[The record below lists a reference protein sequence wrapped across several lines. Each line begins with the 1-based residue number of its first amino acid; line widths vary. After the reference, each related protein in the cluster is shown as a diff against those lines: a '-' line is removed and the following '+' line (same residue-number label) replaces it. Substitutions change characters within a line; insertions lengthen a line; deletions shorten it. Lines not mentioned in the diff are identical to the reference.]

1 VGFCGDLW
9 AFVGLDCCGKLSIF
23 VALIILIKMP
33 GKIINR
39 ASGDKLEIE
48 FHLATK
54 TELSKLKGW
63 RFDWKKEYQNNDIY
77 KMVIKGNKNIIQ
89 GLIALQDLQ
98 GFIYVSLV
106 ETAPFNMGVQ
116 GLYKGVGP
124 GLFALAC
131 KLSFDKGYDGYVS
144 FQAKTDLI
152 DHYQKALGAI
162 RLTATRMVIEP
173 DAALNLV
180 QQYF

>member
-1 VGFCGDLW
+1 
-9 AFVGLDCCGKLSIF
+9 
-23 VALIILIKMP
+23 MP

-39 ASGDKLEIE
+39 VSGDKLEIE

-63 RFDWKKEYQNNDIY
+63 WFDWKKEYQNNDIY

-106 ETAPFNMGVQ
+106 ETAPFNMG
-116 GLYKGVGP
+116 
-124 GLFALAC
+124 A
-131 KLSFDKGYDGYVS
+131 
-144 FQAKTDLI
+144 
-152 DHYQKALGAI
+152 
-162 RLTATRMVIEP
+162 
-173 DAALNLV
+173 
-180 QQYF
+180 